1 MLRFKEV
8 SGNKPPNLS
17 DVEVRR
23 WHIVE
28 KICLDKEEIEKMS
41 QKKTKQKYLN
51 GWHNSFL
58 AKIIDSRINFRFV
71 DKVASQKSWIER
83 K

>member
-1 MLRFKEV
+1 MASFKEV

-17 DVEVRR
+17 DAEVRR

-41 QKKTKQKYLN
+41 QKKTETEIFEW
-51 GWHNSFL
+51 G
-58 AKIIDSRINFRFV
+58 A
-71 DKVASQKSWIER
+71 
-83 K
+83 